1 VSPDDRQYTKE
12 HEWIIVEDADSG
24 RALVGITEYAQD
36 QLGDVVYFDL
46 PKAGDNVQHM
56 AKMGEV
62 ESVKAVSDLY
72 SPVTGQVI
80 EINTDLIDHPE
91 LVNEDPYNKGWIMR
105 ITISNSSELDR
116 ELDSLM
122 SSAEYESYISGL

>member
-1 VSPDDRQYTKE
+1 MNPDDRRYTRE
-12 HEWIIVEDADSG
+12 HEWIQVEDEASG

-46 PKAGDNVQHM
+46 PRAGDSLGAM

-72 SPVTGQVI
+72 SPVSGEVI
-80 EINTDLIDHPE
+80 EVNGSLVDQPE
-91 LVNEDPYNKGWIMR
+91 LVNEDPFNQGWILRVAM
-105 ITISNSSELDR
+105 SQPSELDG
-116 ELDSLM
+116 LM
-122 SSAEYESYISGL
+122 TAAEYDEYIGGL

>member
-1 VSPDDRQYTKE
+1 MDKLNPDDRRYTRE
-12 HEWIIVEDADSG
+12 HEWIQVEDEASG

-46 PKAGDNVQHM
+46 PQAGDTLGAM

-72 SPVTGQVI
+72 SPVSGEVVEVNPSLADQ
-80 EINTDLIDHPE
+80 PE
-91 LVNEDPYNKGWIMR
+91 LVNEDPFNQGWIMR
-105 ITISNSSELDR
+105 ITMSQPSEFDA
-116 ELDSLM
+116 LM
-122 SSAEYESYISGL
+122 TAAEYDEYIGGL